1 MVDSNVPGNGDEK
14 TGETPRA
21 GLSRRRFLGA
31 SAGGVASA
39 VVLGSGIPPAMA
51 GMGAPAA
58 YVPKG
63 PLTAADPHGATAATR
78 FRPRS
83 FQGEEGTAVRIL
95 PIDRATFRPG
105 ARFDLRVEA
114 AGVNPE
120 STEIR
125 IDVRDR
131 RGPVQLLVGDPVRTS
146 AAPDSVEVTY
156 VGLSYPKVGEFTI
169 TATVTSNLESSETE
183 VSHRV
188 VAQKTKGKPAKNVI
202 FFLGDGMGGPA
213 ITAARILSK
222 GMTEGKYNGFLEMD
236 RMDFRGLVT
245 TSGVDSI
252 ATDSANSMS
261 AYMTGHKSSVNAMG
275 VYAGNAEDPNEHPR
289 VETVTEMLKRSRDMA
304 IGVVTTSE
312 IQDATPAAVW
322 AHTRRRSEYA
332 AIMDQALTD
341 EQMPD
346 VLLGGGRA
354 FLLPQGAPG
363 SRRTDTRNLI
373 DEFRAKGFAYAGT
386 RAELQ
391 DAVEDQPEK
400 LLGLFHNR
408 NMNVYI
414 DREITPANAD
424 PAFPDQPT
432 LMEMTEAALGVLS
445 RRDDGFF
452 LVVEAASIDK
462 MEHPLD
468 GPRAVYDCIELDQAI
483 GIAKRF
489 AKEHGDTLIVI
500 TADHNHSMSIVGT
513 HDARSTESPDR
524 QANGVYANA
533 GFPTYS
539 DENGDGF
546 PDDPDPDIQLFFGWS
561 NHPDHSDDFEHN
573 EKFAPPA
580 LKDSAGVAVDNPNRD
595 PGAVVQV
602 GNLPLNQTTCVH
614 TVEDVYVI
622 ASGPGSAAFNGVLD
636 NTDIFHRMM
645 DALKLKIRVEPGAR
659 PRGNRRDHGDD

>member
-1 MVDSNVPGNGDEK
+1 MAASTVPGNGDE
-14 TGETPRA
+14 TTDETARP
-21 GLSRRRFLGA
+21 GFSRRGFLGA
-31 SAGGVASA
+31 GAGGVASA
-39 VVLGSGIPPAMA
+39 VVLGSGIS
-51 GMGAPAA
+51 PAA
-58 YVPKG
+58 ANPNGSG
-63 PLTAADPHGATAATR
+63 PGPRGPMREADPHDAVARHSTAPTFGADA
-78 FRPRS
+78 
-83 FQGEEGTAVRIL
+83 GTAVRIL
-95 PIDRATFRPG
+95 PINRATFRPG
-105 ARFDLRVEA
+105 ATFDLRVEA
-114 AGVNPE
+114 VGVDQA

-125 IDVRDR
+125 IDVRDQ
-131 RGPVQLLVGDPVRTS
+131 RGPVSILIGEPVRTS
-146 AAPDSVEVTY
+146 AAAGSVEVTY
-156 VGLSYPKVGEFTI
+156 VGLSYPTVGDF
-169 TATVTSNLESSETE
+169 TVTASVKSSAGANGAVVTH
-183 VSHRV
+183 SV
-188 VAQKTKGKPAKNVI
+188 VAQKTAGRPAKNVI

-222 GMTEGKYNGFLEMD
+222 GMTEGRYNGMLEMD
-236 RMDFRGLVT
+236 QMDFRGLVT

-275 VYAGNAEDPNEHPR
+275 VYVGNAADPNAHPK
-289 VETVTEMLKRSRDMA
+289 VETVTEILKRSRNMA
-304 IGVVTTSE
+304 IGVVTTAE

-322 AHTRRRSEYA
+322 AHTRRRGEYQ

-341 EQMPD
+341 GQMPD

-354 FLLPQGAPG
+354 SLLPKGTAG

-373 DEFRAKGFAYAGT
+373 TEFQAEGFAYAST
-386 RAELQ
+386 RTELK
-391 DAVEDQPEK
+391 DVVEDRPDK
-400 LLGLFHNR
+400 LLGLFHTG

-414 DREITPANAD
+414 DREITKANSS
-424 PAFPDQPT
+424 AFPDQPT

-445 RRDDGFF
+445 QRDEGFF

-468 GPRAVYDCIELDQAI
+468 GPRAVYDCIELDQAV

-489 AKEHGDTLIVI
+489 AEENGDTLIVV

-513 HDARSTESPDR
+513 HDARSTVTPDR
-524 QANGVYANA
+524 QANGVYAEA

-539 DENGDGF
+539 DSNGNGF
-546 PDDPDPDIQLFFGWS
+546 PDNPSPDIQLFFGWS
-561 NHPDHSDDFEHN
+561 NHPDHRDDFQHN
-573 EKFAPPA
+573 PQFVSP
-580 LKDSAGVAVDNPNRD
+580 SQVDATGAAFPNPSRD

-602 GNLPLNQTTCVH
+602 GNLPSDQTSCVH

-645 DALKLKIRVEPGAR
+645 DALHLNIPVAPRAR
-659 PRGNRRDHGDD
+659 GRRD